1 LVLSKEN
8 TNFVGKFRLMKKTY
22 ISLFSCAGVGC
33 YGFKMAGFDC
43 VASNELLEPRID
55 VQRVNHKCKYESGYI
70 CGDAT
75 KEETHQRIY
84 DEIEMWREKEGLEQV
99 DVVFATPPCQGMST
113 ANYKKTDHEQIRNSL
128 VVEAI
133 KLIKGIH
140 PKVFVFENVRAFMKS
155 TCTDLSGKDMSI
167 RESIF
172 KNLSEDY
179 NIYWKVINFKDYGVP
194 SSRPRTI
201 VIGTSKELKHTTPL
215 QLFPTRQNEIPL
227 RDSIGGFPRLAYCE
241 KDEKDPFHFARPFPE
256 YMLDWIKDLKE
267 GETAFDNPDE
277 TKPYQLDKDGNK
289 IINKGAYMGNKYRR
303 LIWDRPGACIATR
316 SDIMSSQDT
325 IHPCDNRVLSIR
337 ELMTLMTIPNSFQW
351 TDHDSELTVENSDE
365 YLKDNEG
372 NIRRCIGEAVPTQI
386 GRDIAEKISLILDYE
401 DFVNSGEGD
410 GTSNFFIDAHKVF
423 GEILPSAAFNEI
435 NKQKE
440 DVENVSVKVI
450 GIRDF
455 LTFIPQLI
463 SYYSHI
469 NSITIDV
476 FNLTSEDEVK
486 FLSILG
492 EMKIGSNVSINI
504 PEKTAEFES
513 YNLIVENGECRHFF
527 ITDTGVKRTT
537 KKPQVDPLQLSFF

>member
-1 LVLSKEN
+1 
-8 TNFVGKFRLMKKTY
+8 M
-22 ISLFSCAGVGC
+22 
-33 YGFKMAGFDC
+33 
-43 VASNELLEPRID
+43 
-55 VQRVNHKCKYESGYI
+55 
-70 CGDAT
+70 
-75 KEETHQRIY
+75 
-84 DEIEMWREKEGLEQV
+84 
-99 DVVFATPPCQGMST
+99 
-113 ANYKKTDHEQIRNSL
+113 
-128 VVEAI
+128 
-133 KLIKGIH
+133 
-140 PKVFVFENVRAFMKS
+140 
-155 TCTDLSGKDMSI
+155 
-167 RESIF
+167 
-172 KNLSEDY
+172 
-179 NIYWKVINFKDYGVP
+179 
-194 SSRPRTI
+194 
-201 VIGTSKELKHTTPL
+201 
-215 QLFPTRQNEIPL
+215 L

-241 KDEKDPFHFARPFPE
+241 KDKKDPLHFARPFPE

-277 TKPYQLDKDGNK
+277 TKPYQLDKNGNK
-289 IINKGAYMGNKYRR
+289 IVNKGAYMGNKYRR

-316 SDIMSSQDT
+316 SDILSSQDT

-386 GRDIAEKISLILDYE
+386 GRDIAEKISLMLDYE

-410 GTSNFFIDAHKVF
+410 KTSNFFIDAHKAF
-423 GEILPSAAFNEI
+423 GEILPNAAFNEI

-450 GIRDF
+450 GIGDF

-476 FNLTSEDEVK
+476 FNLSSEEEVK

-504 PEKTAEFES
+504 PDKTAEFES
-513 YNLIVENGECRHFF
+513 YNLIVENGKCRHFF
-527 ITDTGVKRTT
+527 ITETGVKRTT
-537 KKPQVDPLQLSFF
+537 KKPQADPLQLSLF

>member
-1 LVLSKEN
+1 MMN
-8 TNFVGKFRLMKKTY
+8 RTY

-43 VASNELLEPRID
+43 VASNELLEPRIE

-75 KEETHQRIY
+75 KPETHQRIY
-84 DEIEMWREKEGLEQV
+84 DEISMWREKEGLEQV

-128 VVEAI
+128 VVQAI
-133 KLIKGIH
+133 KLIMGIH

-155 TCTDLSGKDMSI
+155 TCTDISGVDMPI
-167 RESIF
+167 KESIY
-172 KNLSEDY
+172 KNLSDDY

-201 VIGTSKELKHTTPL
+201 VIGTSKDLEHTTPL
-215 QLFPTRQNEIPL
+215 QLFPTRQKEILL

-241 KDEKDPFHFARPFPE
+241 KDKHDPFHFARPFPE

-289 IINKGAYMGNKYRR
+289 VVNKGAYMGNKYRR

-351 TDHDSELTVENSDE
+351 TDHDAQLTVENSDE

-386 GRDIAEKISLILDYE
+386 GRDIAEKISRMLDYE
-401 DFVNSGEGD
+401 DYVRSEGINDTDNFYITAHNS
-410 GTSNFFIDAHKVF
+410 F
-423 GEILPSAAFNEI
+423 GEILPHQAFAEVS
-435 NKQKE
+435 KQKE
-440 DVENVSVKVI
+440 DVENMSVKIV
-450 GIRDF
+450 GIKDF
-455 LTFIPQLI
+455 LTFVPQLI

-469 NSITIDV
+469 DSIRIDV
-476 FNLTSEDEVK
+476 FSLADYEESKLLPLLER
-486 FLSILG
+486 L
-492 EMKIGSNVSINI
+492 KIGSNVSINI
-504 PEKTAEFES
+504 LDNMEELEC
-513 YNLIVENGECRHFF
+513 YNLIVENGKCRHSVINDFG
-527 ITDTGVKRTT
+527 IKHTS
-537 KKPQVDPLQLSFF
+537 KKLQKDPLQLSLF

>member
-1 LVLSKEN
+1 MS
-8 TNFVGKFRLMKKTY
+8 RTY

-33 YGFKMAGFDC
+33 YGFKMNGFEC
-43 VASNELLEPRID
+43 IASNELLTPRIE
-55 VQRVNHKCKYESGYI
+55 VQKCNHKCKYESGYI

-75 KEETHQRIY
+75 KPETHQRIY
-84 DEIEMWREKEGLEQV
+84 DEIAMWKEKEGLEQV

-155 TCTDLSGKDMSI
+155 ICTDLSGDDMLI
-167 RESIF
+167 KESIY

-201 VIGTSKELKHTTPL
+201 VIGTSKELRHTTPL
-215 QLFPTRQNEIPL
+215 QLFPTRQNEILL
-227 RDSIGGFPRLAYCE
+227 RDSIGGFSRLAYCE
-241 KDEKDPFHFARPFPE
+241 KDKSDPLHFARPFPE

-277 TKPYQLDKDGNK
+277 KKPYQLDKNGNK
-289 IINKGAYMGNKYRR
+289 VVNKGAYMGNKYRR

-351 TDHDSELTVENSDE
+351 TDHDSQLTVDNSDE
-365 YLKDNEG
+365 YLKVNEG

-386 GRDIAEKISLILDYE
+386 GNDIAGKINQMLDYE
-401 DFVNSGEGD
+401 DYVKSGEGNVAN
-410 GTSNFFIDAHKVF
+410 NFYIAAHNFF
-423 GEILPSAAFNEI
+423 GEILPHDAFAEI

-440 DVENVSVKVI
+440 EVENISVKVV

-455 LTFIPQLI
+455 LAFVPQLI

-469 NSITIDV
+469 NSIAIDV
-476 FNLTSEDEVK
+476 FNLTSEEEAN
-486 FLSILG
+486 FLSIIGKLK
-492 EMKIGSNVSINI
+492 MGSNVCINI
-504 PEKTAEFES
+504 PERKTEFES
-513 YNLIVENGECRHFF
+513 YNIIIENGKCRHFF
-527 ITDTGVKRTT
+527 VTILGSKRPVKKQQT
-537 KKPQVDPLQLSFF
+537 DPLQLSLF